1 MLIGGGCQSPTTP
14 PAMLPA
20 NLSVDYKRAEPPQ
33 KGSMATTARLVE
45 LYAVADAPAGT
56 PLALAAAAIVTGRA
70 NPFRGKTQL
79 PIGSRWLAA
88 DDTNRW
94 LKSRNQL
101 TIWQQKPLATTQ
113 VILLPELMTSIAFK
127 SGPASPGNTTRPMPV
142 LQLQQFAGELRATL
156 STLPPAPAPTASEA
170 RPLAE
175 QTAKDVKEVI
185 VITKAIGPA
194 EPFAVFVPDPRLPGG
209 GLLLITRPCPT
220 PEEAA
225 IAAAMQIATAK
236 LATPA
241 ITKSVPLS
249 WQVAQQ
255 AVGERNRRPALLA
268 VVTPLKLNRSVDLIL
283 AADEQALIA
292 MTRQLATITATSASQ
307 PLVGWQVEA
316 ATWQALIPRMSQQD
330 LPPALRA
337 ASRRHIG
344 ALANDSSTL
353 QVLLKA
359 CTDAGMF
366 KAHLIE
372 ENLAALSD
380 RSAAIRVAAMEW
392 LKSQKITVDGYD
404 PMASKSER
412 KKSIKEFFKAR
423 AAGR

>member
-1 MLIGGGCQSPTTP
+1 
-14 PAMLPA
+14 MLPA
-20 NLSVDYKRAEPPQ
+20 NLSVDYNRAEPPQ
-33 KGSMATTARLVE
+33 KGSVATTARLVE
-45 LYAVADAPAGT
+45 LYAVAEAPVGI

-79 PIGSRWLAA
+79 PVGSRWLAA
-88 DDTNRW
+88 DDANRW
-94 LKSRNQL
+94 LKSRDQL
-101 TIWQQKPLATTQ
+101 TTWQQKPLATTQ
-113 VILLPELMTSIAFK
+113 AILLPELMTSIAFK
-127 SGPASPGNTTRPMPV
+127 SGPTSPDSATRPMPV

-156 STLPPAPAPTASEA
+156 STLPAAPAPTAPQA
-170 RPLAE
+170 GLQAE

-185 VITKAIGPA
+185 VIAKAIGPA

-209 GLLLITRPCPT
+209 GLLLIARPCPL
-220 PEEAA
+220 PEEEA
-225 IAAAMQIATAK
+225 IAAAMQIAAAK

-241 ITKSVPLS
+241 LTKSVPLS

-268 VVTPLKLNRSVDLIL
+268 VVAPLKLDRIIDLIL
-283 AADEQALIA
+283 AADEPALIA
-292 MTRQLATITATSASQ
+292 MTRQLAMITASAANPIQ
-307 PLVGWQVEA
+307 AGWQIEA
-316 ATWQALIPRMSQQD
+316 ATWQALIPRMSQED

-344 ALANDSSTL
+344 ALANDASTL

-359 CTDAGMF
+359 CQDAGMF
-366 KAHLIE
+366 TEHLIE

-380 RSAAIRVAAMEW
+380 RSAAIRVAASEW
-392 LKSQKITVDGYD
+392 LKSQKVTVDGYD

-412 KKSIKEFFKAR
+412 KKSIKQFFKAR
-423 AAGR
+423 EAGR